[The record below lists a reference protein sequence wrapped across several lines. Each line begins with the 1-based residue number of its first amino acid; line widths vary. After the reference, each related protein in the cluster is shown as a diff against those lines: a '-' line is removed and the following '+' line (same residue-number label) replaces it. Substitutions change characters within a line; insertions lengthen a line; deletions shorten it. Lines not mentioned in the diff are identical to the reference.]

1 MSTANRWKYMVV
13 TVKGVVWTGIV
24 SDERLQAE
32 LNQHGNV
39 GWELVNAVAMAIGIK
54 LVFKRPM

>member
-1 MSTANRWKYMVV
+1 MSTTNRWKYQVV
-13 TVKGVVWTGIV
+13 TVKAAWTGTV

-32 LNQHGNV
+32 LNAQGNV
-39 GWELVNAVAMAIGIK
+39 GWELVNAVATTAGIK